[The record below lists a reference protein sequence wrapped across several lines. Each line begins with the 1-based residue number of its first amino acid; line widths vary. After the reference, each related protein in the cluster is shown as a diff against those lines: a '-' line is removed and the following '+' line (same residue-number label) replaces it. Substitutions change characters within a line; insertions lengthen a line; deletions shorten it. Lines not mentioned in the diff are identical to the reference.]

1 MIRKL
6 KYLTALVVL
15 LTASFSCTLEET
27 FESPTVKYEG
37 MSDVCFQVDFRPLSP
52 ALESKA
58 SGDAISHVYNLSIVV
73 YHADGVFHSYEYLT
87 SADLTQQ
94 EITADKAALQT
105 NESKYQRSTFSKSLP
120 TGNFRIYAVANLDR
134 QLTGAEMQTEDAL
147 KSISLTW
154 NNTALGKAAES
165 ALPDNNVM
173 FGFFTDTEST
183 EIPSSAPVV
192 SIDKAGKTLH
202 AWVRRA
208 ASKVT
213 VSFDGSA
220 LNEDVWI
227 SFKSVQIKDIP
238 KTCPLGRDNT
248 PASASDL
255 IENGEII
262 YFSNS
267 DDISQWPYIAKGI
280 PYFGSDHSETAEAL
294 YFFENMQGVDN
305 ADIYNK
311 YQLDENGDGV
321 VDGNDEIK
329 DMKPYGTYIEVKAY
343 YVNKSENTSQ
353 GEITYR
359 FMLGK
364 NISNDFNA
372 GRNMHYKL
380 NLKFKGDAN
389 NVDWHIDY
397 VMDNPEIS
405 VATPLYIS
413 YLHRQ
418 SLDVPVVVRGGE
430 VTSLT
435 AEIVDNPWY
444 YEEWFSENPAI
455 TRSESDYDYNGFL
468 SFKEPTANN
477 QVSMTAAERQ
487 SDFDAG
493 KSITIDP
500 SSGNVVENAL
510 ETRFKVPVWTRALL
524 LGDGFSGN
532 NAWVHKERI
541 AQVKFTAKILY
552 EDGTTNTVSQT
563 VDIKQV
569 KRLVN
574 PTGVWRKNGSDKP
587 FNVVLMS
594 GSDEQ
599 NFNPLMSDG
608 AWTATV
614 VSGKDWVKIADS
626 EAGLSS
632 APLDNVVR
640 GYTGS
645 TVDFWY
651 KPADG
656 NASQTRCGVIEILY
670 HGNQCCHYIFVSQGS
685 TPVTMTD
692 NGTRWHMSNVYRQGV
707 EGASPLAEGSMFR
720 YLNYAAI
727 LPENN
732 WRSGMGLFEVP
743 ETYQSTSSH
752 YTFNLYDGGSWYSS
766 AWPLTNDD
774 ENGDGAYE
782 SEYRLRINDE
792 ADWSG
797 IMNGNGTPGSVEN
810 WSDLEELPRFYGVM
824 YGDDSYAVK
833 TTAADAYQ
841 YLNEGDDKGM
851 RGMFVWDR
859 DATGLGSGSGNHIF
873 FPIGSTGHGHRKQY
887 DDKKTSG
894 YQKIGVL
901 RYATT
906 SEPLNPS
913 TNSYRPMLYNLYL
926 SPGAIY
932 WTSEW
937 GTAANTG
944 SSKSNAYD
952 INYETY
958 DFNEFSGNAMYYG
971 IRGPSQA
978 YVNQSAVQSSDACFI
993 RCVD

>member
-1 MIRKL
+1 M
-6 KYLTALVVL
+6 L
-15 LTASFSCTLEET
+15 LLAASFSCTLEET
-27 FESPTVKYEG
+27 FEPPTHKYEG
-37 MSDVCFQVDFRPLSP
+37 MSNVSFQVDFRPLSP
-52 ALESKA
+52 ALESKT
-58 SGDAISHVYNLSIVV
+58 SGDAISHVYDLSVVV

-87 SADLTQQ
+87 ADDLSQQ
-94 EITADKAALQT
+94 DITADKAALQT
-105 NESKYQRSTFSKSLP
+105 NESRYQRSTFSKSLP

-134 QLTGAEMQTEDAL
+134 QLTEPEMMTEDAL

-154 NNTALGKAAES
+154 NNTAMGTAAES

-173 FGFFTDTEST
+173 FGFFTDTESP
-183 EIPSSAPVV
+183 EIPSSAPVI

-220 LNEDVWI
+220 LNEDVWL

-238 KTCPLGRDNT
+238 KTCFLGKDNA

-255 IENGEII
+255 ISEGEVI
-262 YFSNS
+262 YFSTS

-280 PYFGSDHSETAEAL
+280 PYFGSDHSETADAL
-294 YFFENMQGVDN
+294 YFFENMQGVDY
-305 ADIYNK
+305 ADQFNK
-311 YQLDENGDGV
+311 YQLDEDGNGV
-321 VDGNDEIK
+321 VDGNQEIK
-329 DMKPYGTYIEVKAY
+329 DLKPYGTYIEVKAY
-343 YVNKSENTSQ
+343 YVNKSANASQ
-353 GEITYR
+353 GYITYR

-372 GRNMHYKL
+372 ERNMHYKL

-418 SLDVPVVVRGGE
+418 SLNVPVVVRGGE
-430 VTSLT
+430 VMSLT
-435 AEIVDNPWY
+435 AEIIDNPWY
-444 YEEWFSENPAI
+444 YDGWFSDYPAI

-468 SFKEPTANN
+468 SFNEPTTNN
-477 QVSMTAAERQ
+477 DVAMTAAQRQ
-487 SDFDAG
+487 TDFSAG
-493 KSITIDP
+493 KTLNVDLST
-500 SSGNVVENAL
+500 GNVLENAL
-510 ETRFKVPVWTRALL
+510 ETRFTVPVWTRALL
-524 LGDGFSGN
+524 LGQGFSGN
-532 NAWVHKERI
+532 NAWVDKERV
-541 AQVKFTAKILY
+541 AQVKFTAVIEY
-552 EDGTTNTVSQT
+552 EDGTTNTVSQN
-563 VDIKQV
+563 VEIKQV

-574 PTGVWRKNGSDKP
+574 PTGIWRKNGSDKP
-587 FNVVLMS
+587 FNVKLLT
-594 GSDEQ
+594 GSDEE
-599 NFNPLMSDG
+599 NFFDIMSDG
-608 AWTATV
+608 AWTARV
-614 VSGKDWVKIADS
+614 VSGTDWVKIAKS
-626 EAGLSS
+626 EAELSS
-632 APLDNVVR
+632 APLNNVVT
-640 GYTGS
+640 GSTGS

-651 KPADG
+651 KPVNGSA
-656 NASQTRCGVIEILY
+656 ATTRCGVIEVKY
-670 HGNQCCHYIFVSQGS
+670 HGNQCSHYIFVSQGS
-685 TPVTMTD
+685 TPVTLTD
-692 NGTRWHMSNVYRQGV
+692 LGTKWHMTNVYRQGV
-707 EGASPLAEGSMFR
+707 ECASPLGEGSMFR

-727 LPENN
+727 LPSNN
-732 WRSGMGLFEVP
+732 YEPGKRVFEAP
-743 ETYQSTSSH
+743 ETYQSTSSNCL
-752 YTFNLYDGGSWYSS
+752 FSVVDAGADYSS

-774 ENGDGAYE
+774 SNGDGAYE

-792 ADWSG
+792 SDWSG
-797 IMNGNGTPGSVEN
+797 IMNGAGVPASVEDY
-810 WSDLEELPRFYGVM
+810 SALEELPRFYGVL
-824 YGDDSYAVK
+824 YGDDSSAPKYNS
-833 TTAADAYQ
+833 TDAYR
-841 YLNEGDDKGM
+841 YLNSGDDKGM

-859 DATGLGSGSGNHIF
+859 DATGQGSGNGNHIF

-887 DDKKTSG
+887 DDKTSSG
-894 YQKIGVL
+894 YKNIGVM

-906 SEPLNPS
+906 SVPLNPS

-932 WTSEW
+932 WTSDW
-937 GTAANTG
+937 VVGANT
-944 SSKSNAYD
+944 SSTKSNAYD

-978 YVNQSAVQSSDACFI
+978 YVNQSTIQSSDACFI